1 LLKDLCFKLE
11 RLVEQSRKAA
21 EKQKLYPIFLP
32 CLKSSN

>member
-21 EKQKLYPIFLP
+21 EKQKLP